1 MQIKKTIF
9 PSKSVKVL
17 SLSWLHIM
25 KVQGVFMSETDYLK
39 EQLKL

>member
-1 MQIKKTIF
+1 MQITENIF

-17 SLSWLHIM
+17 SLTWLHIM
-25 KVQGVFMSETDYLK
+25 KVQGVFMSETDFLK

>member
-1 MQIKKTIF
+1 MQIAENIF

-17 SLSWLHIM
+17 SLMWLHIM
-25 KVQGVFMSETDYLK
+25 KVQGVFMSETDFLK